1 MPKFYGW
8 RVVGAAFVL
17 AFFGWGLGFYGPPVY
32 LQAVREARGFSL
44 AVVSAAV
51 TLHFL
56 AGAIVAANVPALYRR
71 FGLPAVTKVAALAL
85 AVGVFGWAVAATP
98 WQLFAATLVSGAGW
112 AAMSGVAVN
121 AVVAPWFSRAR
132 PAALG
137 TAYNGAS
144 VAGLILSPLWVTA
157 IVYMGFPVAAA
168 AIGAATVIVTWFLAT
183 RYFARTPAEMSLAP
197 DGDTPGAR
205 AAAVTTPH
213 AKPLPGKL
221 LWRDIGFLTLAGGA
235 ALTLFAQIGLITH
248 LYSLLVPALGNQWA
262 GIVMGIGTG
271 MGMLGRILVGWLMP
285 AGADRRLVAGASYA
299 VQICG
304 ALMLLAASG
313 TNVPLLLAG
322 VLLFGFGIGNATSL
336 PPLIAQVEFVKDD
349 VSRVVALVVSI
360 GQATYAFAPAV
371 FGLIRPFAGAG
382 ADSVVFALAA
392 LLYGLAIAVFLFGRH
407 ASANASRRYPCA

>member
-1 MPKFYGW
+1 
-8 RVVGAAFVL
+8 
-17 AFFGWGLGFYGPPVY
+17 
-32 LQAVREARGFSL
+32 
-44 AVVSAAV
+44 
-51 TLHFL
+51 
-56 AGAIVAANVPALYRR
+56 
-71 FGLPAVTKVAALAL
+71 
-85 AVGVFGWAVAATP
+85 
-98 WQLFAATLVSGAGW
+98 
-112 AAMSGVAVN
+112 
-121 AVVAPWFSRAR
+121 
-132 PAALG
+132 
-137 TAYNGAS
+137 
-144 VAGLILSPLWVTA
+144 VTA
-157 IVYMGFPVAAA
+157 
-168 AIGAATVIVTWFLAT
+168 
-183 RYFARTPAEMSLAP
+183 P
-197 DGDTPGAR
+197 D
-205 AAAVTTPH
+205 

-285 AGADRRLVAGASYA
+285 ADADRRLVAGASYA

-304 ALMLLAASG
+304 ALVLLAAGG

-371 FGLIRPFAGAG
+371 FGLIRDFAGTG
-382 ADSVVFALAA
+382 ADAMVFALAA
-392 LLYGLAIAVFLFGRH
+392 LLYGLAIVVFLLGRH

>member
-1 MPKFYGW
+1 VPKFYGW

-56 AGAIVAANVPALYRR
+56 AGAVVAANVPALYRR
-71 FGLPAVTKVAALAL
+71 FGLPVVTKVAALAL

-168 AIGAATVIVTWFLAT
+168 AIGAATVIVTWFLAS

-205 AAAVTTPH
+205 AGAVTAPH

-285 AGADRRLVAGASYA
+285 ADADRRLVAGASYA

-304 ALMLLAASG
+304 ALVLLAAAG

-360 GQATYAFAPAV
+360 GQATYAFAPAPTQRCSRSPRCCT
-371 FGLIRPFAGAG
+371 GLRSSCSCSAVTPRRTPRAGIPAHRE
-382 ADSVVFALAA
+382 A
-392 LLYGLAIAVFLFGRH
+392 R
-407 ASANASRRYPCA
+407 

>member
-44 AVVSAAV
+44 SAVSAAV

-56 AGAIVAANVPALYRR
+56 AGAIVAANVPALYGR
-71 FGLPAVTKVAALAL
+71 FGLPAVTKAAALAL

-168 AIGAATVIVTWFLAT
+168 AIGTATVIVTWFLAT

-205 AAAVTTPH
+205 AAAVTAPH

-285 AGADRRLVAGASYA
+285 ADADRRLVAGASYA

-304 ALMLLAASG
+304 ALVLLAAAG

-371 FGLIRPFAGAG
+371 FGLIREFAGAG
-382 ADSVVFALAA
+382 ADAVVFALAA
-392 LLYGLAIAVFLFGRH
+392 LLYGLAIIVFLLGRH

>member
-1 MPKFYGW
+1 VPKFYGW

-56 AGAIVAANVPALYRR
+56 AGAVVAANVPALYRR
-71 FGLPAVTKVAALAL
+71 FGLPVVTKVAALAL

-121 AVVAPWFSRAR
+121 AVIAPWFSRAR

-137 TAYNGAS
+137 AAYNGAS

-157 IVYMGFPVAAA
+157 IVTMGFPVAAA
-168 AIGAATVIVTWFLAT
+168 AIGAATVIVTWILAT

-205 AAAVTTPH
+205 AAAVTAPH

-285 AGADRRLVAGASYA
+285 ADADRRLVAGASYA

-304 ALMLLAASG
+304 ALVLLAAGG
-313 TNVPLLLAG
+313 TNVPLLFAG

-336 PPLIAQVEFVKDD
+336 PPLIAQVEFVRDD

-371 FGLIRPFAGAG
+371 FGLIREFAGAG
-382 ADSVVFALAA
+382 ADAVVFALAA
-392 LLYGLAIAVFLFGRH
+392 LLYGLAIIVFLLGRH
-407 ASANASRRYPCA
+407 ASANASRR

>member
-1 MPKFYGW
+1 VPKFYGW

-71 FGLPAVTKVAALAL
+71 FGLPVVTKVAALAL

-157 IVYMGFPVAAA
+157 IVYMGFPAAAA
-168 AIGAATVIVTWFLAT
+168 AIGAATVIVTWFLAA

-205 AAAVTTPH
+205 AAAVTAPH

-304 ALMLLAASG
+304 ALALLAASG

-371 FGLIRPFAGAG
+371 FGLIREFAGAG
-382 ADSVVFALAA
+382 ADAVVFALAA
-392 LLYGLAIAVFLFGRH
+392 LLYGLAIVVFLLGRH
-407 ASANASRRYPCA
+407 ASANPSRRYPCA